1 MSAPVKNASP
11 VSSKHAARGSLAPGS
26 VFALAFALFGVG
38 VAEMYCDGF
47 AYEVLIHRVF
57 PIPGRSFPI
66 PAAVAAHLL
75 LWVAAVRFG
84 SLSLA
89 SLLRATRPLL
99 LLNGFLIPL
108 AMNTTLGFPAL
119 FTMLALVGYS
129 AWRVLQECQ
138 PGPLQVSARFG
149 WGVAIIACL
158 AYIAWSVWYQQ
169 LMYRQ
174 LLMGY
179 SDIGYYY
186 LRLKNTLVHGDF
198 LQIESYR
205 PPFWDHFCPG
215 LAILLPLFMLW
226 PTLDFLMVVQP
237 VVLAGTG
244 LLLLW
249 IARREAPQ
257 ARSTF
262 AVPILFLLYPA
273 VTHLPFNYSYG
284 FHPVTLALPLLILST
299 YWIDRGKHR
308 WAILPAIVTMLIQEH
323 MAVYYA
329 GIGMTLVLRKD
340 WKPGLIWGGAGTAY
354 FLLIMMWFMPWHTGG
369 QNVHVGLWGN
379 LGGSIPEIALN
390 LVLQP
395 ELILGAVFNRQSMHL
410 LALLLLPL
418 AGGCLAAPRF
428 LLMLSP
434 IFLFNCLRPDDQ
446 SLSIAFHY
454 QTGTIGLL
462 FLALILGVYRQ
473 PKPGVRALPFLGAG
487 LMIAL
492 FASLHV
498 SLMPWTSH
506 TMGMVPETERL
517 PEQQRAF
524 EMLQHLI
531 PADATVTADDRCRGA
546 LLDRRLALHYADTKQ
561 WATEY
566 HAYQVGAWNS
576 APDETHQRVQDLLD
590 SGEYTVIYQQNKLI
604 ILKAKKTPPRPPDD
618 LY

>member
-205 PPFWDHFCPG
+205 PPFQRIRKSYF
-215 LAILLPLFMLW
+215 IS
-226 PTLDFLMVVQP
+226 FL
-237 VVLAGTG
+237 
-244 LLLLW
+244 
-249 IARREAPQ
+249 
-257 ARSTF
+257 
-262 AVPILFLLYPA
+262 
-273 VTHLPFNYSYG
+273 
-284 FHPVTLALPLLILST
+284 
-299 YWIDRGKHR
+299 
-308 WAILPAIVTMLIQEH
+308 
-323 MAVYYA
+323 
-329 GIGMTLVLRKD
+329 
-340 WKPGLIWGGAGTAY
+340 
-354 FLLIMMWFMPWHTGG
+354 
-369 QNVHVGLWGN
+369 
-379 LGGSIPEIALN
+379 
-390 LVLQP
+390 
-395 ELILGAVFNRQSMHL
+395 
-410 LALLLLPL
+410 
-418 AGGCLAAPRF
+418 
-428 LLMLSP
+428 
-434 IFLFNCLRPDDQ
+434 
-446 SLSIAFHY
+446 
-454 QTGTIGLL
+454 
-462 FLALILGVYRQ
+462 
-473 PKPGVRALPFLGAG
+473 
-487 LMIAL
+487 
-492 FASLHV
+492 
-498 SLMPWTSH
+498 
-506 TMGMVPETERL
+506 
-517 PEQQRAF
+517 
-524 EMLQHLI
+524 
-531 PADATVTADDRCRGA
+531 
-546 LLDRRLALHYADTKQ
+546 
-561 WATEY
+561 
-566 HAYQVGAWNS
+566 
-576 APDETHQRVQDLLD
+576 
-590 SGEYTVIYQQNKLI
+590 
-604 ILKAKKTPPRPPDD
+604 
-618 LY
+618 